1 MSLVTTINTAIKA
14 AMLAKEATRLQALRA
29 IKSAL
34 LLEQTKGSE
43 VEITEADEIK
53 LLQKLVKQRKDSA
66 VLYASQGREDLAQP
80 ELDEA
85 QIIASFLP
93 EQLSE
98 QEVEQVVKE
107 IVAQTAASSM
117 ADMGKVMGIASQK
130 LAGKT
135 DGKTIAAIVKKVLS

>member
-66 VLYASQGREDLAQP
+66 ALYASQGREDLAQP